1 MGRPDALE
9 VTLRIKPEAVDG
21 FDTVRA
27 ELARV
32 VRALGNNVTAR
43 TLRVD
48 KALVSR
54 WMSGA
59 EAIST
64 EKRKGIGDLDFV
76 LKRGLAAFTPRQLG
90 LWLSGSEP
98 HLGGARPID
107 VLVTRGVGT
116 VIDAIDAIEQGA
128 FA

>member
-1 MGRPDALE
+1 MGRSDA
-9 VTLRIKPEAVDG
+9 VAISLRIKPEAVDG

-27 ELARV
+27 ELTRV

-48 KALVSR
+48 KGLVSR
-54 WMSGA
+54 WMSGG
-59 EAIST
+59 EAISA
-64 EKRKGIGDLDFV
+64 EKRRAIGDLDFV
-76 LKRGLAAFTPRQLG
+76 LKRGLAAFTPKQLG
-90 LWLSGSEP
+90 LWLNGSEP

-107 VLVTRGVGT
+107 VLLTRGVGS
-116 VIDAIDAIEQGA
+116 VIDAIDAVEQGA